1 MKGLTLSRKS
11 YSTFTYNKVV
21 DTRIQFGEPKSE
33 DVKFIV
39 KQETIV
45 YFSSWLGQNMKNSLY
60 NTVPQTRENRSC
72 FS

>member
-11 YSTFTYNKVV
+11 HTTFTYNKVV
-21 DTRIQFGEPKSE
+21 DTRIEFNEPKPE

-45 YFSSWLGQNMKNSLY
+45 YFSSWLG
-60 NTVPQTRENRSC
+60 
-72 FS
+72 